1 MKFTI
6 CLRIFLGTLVDCR
19 RKDVGDVCR
28 FLLAPENPFLLLP
41 RPLVDNCPRLLFW
54 LGLGLLL
61 VTVQPFKNIV
71 DRGLFIYIQLGILS
85 LCNTFN

>member
-6 CLRIFLGTLVDCR
+6 CLRIFLGTLLYGR
-19 RKDVGDVCR
+19 RNDVGDVCR
-28 FLLAPENPFLLLP
+28 VLFTPEDPFMLQP
-41 RPLVDNCPRLLFW
+41 QPLVADCPTLLRW

-85 LCNTFN
+85 LCNKFS